1 MGERVNFISLF
12 SFQKFCFEWVFP
24 TNRLDDSPKGRR
36 IGLFFK
42 LVGKKLQPDDFW
54 GGVSGW
60 PFLRQAFSLLDEMLE
75 VLGSLEL
82 GLC

>member
-1 MGERVNFISLF
+1 M
-12 SFQKFCFEWVFP
+12 FP
-24 TNRLDDSPKGRR
+24 RNRLDDSPKGRR

-42 LVGKKLQPDDFW
+42 LVGKNCNRMTF